1 MAEKIRFVE
10 QGTVTTPKGFVA
22 GATFAGMK
30 TYAEDKLDLGILL
43 SQSPCSAAGTFTTNS
58 FKSPSVLVNQEHLT
72 KGKVRA
78 LVANSGIANACVG
91 DPGLKDA
98 REMASLAAHHLGVKS
113 EEVLVCSTG
122 IIGVELPMALLRTSM
137 GQIQLQEE
145 GGHHL
150 ARAILTTDTFT
161 KEAAVAFEMKGTTI
175 TLGGIAKGSGMIHP
189 DMATMLCF
197 LATDAEINESL
208 LRKTLK
214 EAVDGSFN
222 MLSVD
227 GDTSTND
234 TVLLLANGAAEAGP
248 IEEGSEAHHLF
259 KQALTKICVLLTRA
273 IAQDGEGATKL
284 MEVIV
289 EGASSVEDARKAAR
303 TVVSSTLVKSAV
315 HGADPNWGRILAAV
329 GRSGA
334 AIKEENLALYVN
346 DVCIM
351 EEGKPISFHREAVVA
366 IMMGEEVSFRIH
378 LNLGDG
384 KATAWGCDLSEEYVT
399 FNSAYTT

>member
-234 TVLLLANGAAEAGP
+234 TVLLLANGGGGSRPARRGLGGTPP
-248 IEEGSEAHHLF
+248 I
-259 KQALTKICVLLTRA
+259 QASPHQNMCPPYQSHSPGWRGRHQA
-273 IAQDGEGATKL
+273 DG
-284 MEVIV
+284 
-289 EGASSVEDARKAAR
+289 
-303 TVVSSTLVKSAV
+303 
-315 HGADPNWGRILAAV
+315 
-329 GRSGA
+329 
-334 AIKEENLALYVN
+334 
-346 DVCIM
+346 
-351 EEGKPISFHREAVVA
+351 
-366 IMMGEEVSFRIH
+366 
-378 LNLGDG
+378 GDR
-384 KATAWGCDLSEEYVT
+384 
-399 FNSAYTT
+399 